1 MSRACPSH
9 INLFGGIPMSELFA
23 ATRIKSMSLSNRFV
37 RSATWEGMAE
47 NDGSCS
53 LRLIDLTARLA
64 EGGVGLIITGHAYV
78 RPEGQAGPWQIG
90 VHDDAMIQGL
100 ADLAAGVHRAGGRI
114 ALQIAHAG
122 CYAATALTGR
132 QALGPSPGIAG
143 RTPDCRELS
152 RDEISA
158 LSRSFGAAAAR
169 AKTAGFDA
177 VQIHAAHGYLLSEFL
192 SPFFNRRTDGYGGS
206 VENRARIVLEVLQS
220 VRGAVGDGY
229 PVLIKINSEDFVEGG
244 LSVDDMLRV
253 SRLLETAGIDAIEM
267 SGGTIFASGEY
278 ASIRQGDPDCPEK
291 EVYYREAAVR
301 FSENI
306 GVPLMLVGGIRSFEV
321 AEELVESGTA
331 DYISL
336 CRPLIREPGLVARWR
351 DGDRTRASCRS
362 ENACRGPLL
371 KGEGLLC
378 ALDRG

>member
-1 MSRACPSH
+1 MPK
-9 INLFGGIPMSELFA
+9 LFE
-23 ATRIKSMSLSNRFV
+23 TTHIKSLSLPNRFV
-37 RSATWEGMAE
+37 RSATWEGSAE
-47 NDGSCS
+47 NDGSCPP
-53 LRLIDLTARLA
+53 RLVNLTARLA

-78 RPEGQAGPWQIG
+78 SPEGQAGPWQIG

-100 ADLAAGVHRAGGRI
+100 ADLAAGVHRAGGKI

-132 QALGPSPGIAG
+132 QASGASPGIAG

-152 RDEISA
+152 RDEIPSLCRA
-158 LSRSFGAAAAR
+158 FGAAAAR
-169 AKTAGFDA
+169 AKAAGFDA

-192 SPFFNRRTDGYGGS
+192 SPFFNHRTDGYGGC

-220 VRGAVGDGY
+220 VRDAVGQGY
-229 PVLIKINSEDFVEGG
+229 PVLIKLNSEDFVDGG

-253 SRLLETAGIDAIEM
+253 SVLLEAAGIDAIEM

-278 ASIRQGDPDCPEK
+278 SSIRQGDPDIPEK
-291 EVYYREAAVR
+291 EVYYRDAAMR
-301 FSENI
+301 FKERI
-306 GVPLMLVGGIRSFEV
+306 GVPLMLVGGIRSFGV
-321 AEELVESGTA
+321 AEELVERETI

-351 DGDRTRASCRS
+351 DGDRTRAACLS

-371 KGEGLLC
+371 RGEGLLC